1 MAEADKKDA
10 AKEAKDAGKDGADAA
25 AASPSKMKALL
36 PYVVGGVVSVGL
48 GLTAAIVT
56 APAPLAPEVIVEKE
70 APPPTPLDSFLAPAK
85 IALPTLIANLADT
98 GQSFSGKFNLIIEIR
113 AKDALVQAAVEAGC
127 GKGGEFAAPVRDAL
141 ITLMS
146 GKQSTE
152 LKTPRGK
159 ELLKLE
165 ILDQLKPILFADP
178 ANGAITGLYFDE
190 FLVQ

>member
-10 AKEAKDAGKDGADAA
+10 AKEAGKDGADAVA
-25 AASPSKMKALL
+25 PPSKMKALL

-56 APAPLAPEVIVEKE
+56 APAPVEPEVIVETE
-70 APPPTPLDSFLAPAK
+70 APPPTPLDTFLPPKK
-85 IALPTLIANLADT
+85 ITLQPLIANLADT
-98 GQSFSGKFNLIIEIR
+98 GQAVSGKFVLILEIR
-113 AKDALVQAAVEAGC
+113 AKDLETEALVIAACA
-127 GKGGEFAAPVRDAL
+127 KGGDSAAAIRDSL

-165 ILDQLKPILFADP
+165 ILDQLKPILFPDP
-178 ANGAITGLYFDE
+178 SHGAITGLFFDD

>member
-1 MAEADKKDA
+1 MAEADKKEA
-10 AKEAKDAGKDGADAA
+10 AKDGAEAA
-25 AASPSKMKALL
+25 APPSKMKALL
-36 PYVVGGVVSVGL
+36 PYMVGGVVSVGL

-56 APAPLAPEVIVEKE
+56 APAPVEPEVIVEKE
-70 APPPTPLDSFLAPAK
+70 EPPPTPLDTFLPPKK
-85 IALPTLIANLADT
+85 IALPQLIANLADT
-98 GQSFSGKFNLIIEIR
+98 GQAVSGKFVLILEIR
-113 AKDALVQAAVEAGC
+113 AKDVDTENLVVAACA
-127 GKGGEFAAPVRDAL
+127 KGGDFAAAIRDSL

-178 ANGAITGLYFDE
+178 ANGAITGLFFDD